1 MMISRCEV
9 TIIPTLFH
17 IFTVSIVIIIMKRVR
32 LLTILPVV
40 MFCLSVS
47 GQGVEKVKDSKTT
60 YSNIIE
66 MLRGE
71 PGLVIKG
78 NGDGGTMPS
87 MYIRGIGTNTD
98 NYQPLFVVDGL
109 RTDNILYIQPEQVY
123 SITVIRDGTSAIYGM
138 EGANGVIEI
147 KTKAAVE
154 AEKQQAQEKK
164 DMRKKVRKE
173 KKSRKKKDNDEA
185 ES

>member
-1 MMISRCEV
+1 
-9 TIIPTLFH
+9 
-17 IFTVSIVIIIMKRVR
+17 MKRFR
-32 LLTILPVV
+32 LLAILSFAMV
-40 MFCLSVS
+40 CLSVS
-47 GQGVEKVKDSKTT
+47 GQGVEKVKDSKTK

-98 NYQPLFVVDGL
+98 NFQPIFVVDGL
-109 RTDNILYIQPEQVY
+109 RTDNILYLQPEQVY
-123 SITVIRDGTSAIYGM
+123 SITVIKDGTSAIYGM

-147 KTKAAVE
+147 KTKGAVE
-154 AEKQQAQEKK
+154 AEKQRVEEKK
-164 DMRKKVRKE
+164 ILRKKARKE
-173 KKSRKKKDNDEA
+173 KKARKKNRAKGV
-185 ES
+185 

>member
-1 MMISRCEV
+1 
-9 TIIPTLFH
+9 
-17 IFTVSIVIIIMKRVR
+17 MKRFR
-32 LLTILPVV
+32 LLSILPIV
-40 MFCLSVS
+40 MVSLSVS

-98 NYQPLFVVDGL
+98 NFQPIFVVDGL

-123 SITVIRDGTSAIYGM
+123 SITVIKDGTSSIYGM

-147 KTKAAVE
+147 KTKGAVE

-164 DMRKKVRKE
+164 ILRKKARKE
-173 KKSRKKKDNDEA
+173 KKARRKKRSDQV